1 VANADRD
8 HRMTISA
15 RSVAEWAAAMQD
27 LHLAEDRAAGLAT
40 ELARLDIAVR
50 RAADVLDFDSDP
62 TRFWQ
67 ILEAAAQK
75 NP

>member
-1 VANADRD
+1 
-8 HRMTISA
+8 MTISA

-27 LHLAEDRAAGLAT
+27 LHLAEDRAAGLAA
-40 ELARLDIAVR
+40 ELARLYIAVR
-50 RAADVLDFDSDP
+50 RAADALDFDSDP
-62 TRFWQ
+62 THFWQ